1 MLHWLRRLRL
11 LFNLHKKRVA
21 SAMRFLFAKFLFD
34 DLMTHPPRLLLE
46 EKLSAQLTDE
56 V

>member
-1 MLHWLRRLRL
+1 MGNEKPQSENFSTILERIE
-11 LFNLHKKRVA
+11 KEIY
-21 SAMRFLFAKFLFD
+21 KFLFIGPFA
-34 DLMTHPPRLLLE
+34 HPSRLLLE